1 MMKNKLLLSLLIPLI
16 CMSACTNRKPVKQNL
31 PILGKSRVEQKM
43 IDGKVKIDTL
53 FYTIPA
59 FRFIDQDS
67 NIITKKTFK
76 GQVYIADFF
85 FTTCPSICPKTR
97 QQMKRIYDAFSD
109 EPRLAFIS
117 HSIDPEYDT
126 VAVLH
131 DYAERLGISSAR
143 WHLVTGNI
151 DSIYAIARDYQVSTR
166 IDPEA
171 PGGFNHSGAFV
182 LIDTAGR
189 IRGYYDGTSAEETDQ
204 LMQDLPLLFREMYGQ

>member
-1 MMKNKLLLSLLIPLI
+1 MMINKQIINLIVPVILLSG
-16 CMSACTNRKPVKQNL
+16 CTNRKPVEQNL
-31 PILGKSRVEQKM
+31 PVLGKTQVEQKM
-43 IDGKVKIDTL
+43 IDGKVTNDTI

-67 NIITKKTFK
+67 NIVTKKTFK
-76 GQVYIADFF
+76 GKVYIADFF

-97 QQMKRIYDAFSD
+97 QQMKRIYDAFSN
-109 EPRLAFIS
+109 EARLAFIS

-131 DYAERLGISSAR
+131 DYAKRLGISSAR

-151 DSIYAIARDYQVSTR
+151 DSIYAIAREYQVSTR

-189 IRGYYDGTSAEETDQ
+189 IRGYYDGTSEEETDQ
-204 LMQDLPLLFREMYGQ
+204 LMHDIPVLFREMYGQ